1 MPPPD
6 WNQRFSEPG
15 YAYGTAPNDFLVEV
29 APRLPPGPVLS
40 LGEGEGRNGVYLA
53 QLGHDVLAV
62 DQSPVGLAKV
72 EALAAQRGVTIRTE
86 VSNLAEFVIDSGRWA
101 VILCF
106 FVHMPQVLRADV
118 FRRVVRGLAPG
129 GMFVLEAFAP
139 NQIAHGTGGPTEPA
153 RLAPL
158 AQLQTELA
166 GLEWVIARETE
177 RVLAEGT
184 YHSGLSAT
192 VQLLGRHHADR

>member
-1 MPPPD
+1 MPMPD
-6 WNQRFSEPG
+6 WDRRFSEPG

-29 APRLPPGPVLS
+29 APRLPAGPVLS

-53 QLGHDVLAV
+53 QLGRDVLAV

-72 EALAAQRGVTIRTE
+72 ERLAADRGVTIRTE
-86 VSNLAEFVIDSGRWA
+86 VANLAEFVIDPGRWA
-101 VILCF
+101 AILCF
-106 FVHMPQVLRADV
+106 FVHMPAALRADV
-118 FRRVVRGLAPG
+118 FRRAVHGLAPG

-139 NQIAHGTGGPTEPA
+139 GQIAHGTGGPTEPG
-153 RLAPL
+153 RLASL
-158 AQLQTELA
+158 SQLQTELA

-177 RVLAEGT
+177 RVLDEGT

-192 VQLLGRHHADR
+192 VQLMGRRPL

>member
-15 YAYGTAPNDFLVEV
+15 YAYGTAPNEFLVEV

-62 DQSPVGLAKV
+62 DQSAIGLAKV
-72 EALAAQRGVTIRTE
+72 ERLAIERGVSIRTTAA
-86 VSNLAEFVIDSGRWA
+86 NLADFVIDPGRWA
-101 VILCF
+101 AILCF
-106 FVHMPQVLRADV
+106 FVHMPQALRADV
-118 FRRVVRGLAPG
+118 LRHAVHGLAPG

-139 NQIAHGTGGPTEPA
+139 GQIAYGTGGPTEPD
-153 RLAPL
+153 RLAPMS
-158 AQLQTELA
+158 QLQTELA
-166 GLEWVIARETE
+166 GLEWVLARETE

-192 VQLLGRHHADR
+192 VQLLGRRPL